1 MDALFERTA
10 MLVGQ
15 EGIDRLQRAHVAVF
29 GIGGVGGHCTDALA
43 RAGVG
48 TLTIVDHDTVSASN
62 LNRQII
68 AFRSTIGRRK
78 TEVMQER
85 LLDINPA
92 LTVHALPVF
101 VDRGT
106 MERFDFSAFDYVV
119 DAVDTVTAKLLLI
132 ERCRD
137 AGTPVLSCMGTGN
150 KLMTE
155 PFRIADISET
165 SVCPLA
171 RVMRLEC
178 RKRGI
183 TRLKVLYSPEPPI
196 RPQPGSGGCA
206 PGRRQT
212 PGSIAFAPACA
223 GLTIAGQVIRELLSG
238 CGQ

>member
-85 LLDINPA
+85 LL
-92 LTVHALPVF
+92 
-101 VDRGT
+101 
-106 MERFDFSAFDYVV
+106 
-119 DAVDTVTAKLLLI
+119 
-132 ERCRD
+132 
-137 AGTPVLSCMGTGN
+137 
-150 KLMTE
+150 
-155 PFRIADISET
+155 
-165 SVCPLA
+165 
-171 RVMRLEC
+171 
-178 RKRGI
+178 
-183 TRLKVLYSPEPPI
+183 
-196 RPQPGSGGCA
+196 
-206 PGRRQT
+206 
-212 PGSIAFAPACA
+212 
-223 GLTIAGQVIRELLSG
+223 
-238 CGQ
+238 